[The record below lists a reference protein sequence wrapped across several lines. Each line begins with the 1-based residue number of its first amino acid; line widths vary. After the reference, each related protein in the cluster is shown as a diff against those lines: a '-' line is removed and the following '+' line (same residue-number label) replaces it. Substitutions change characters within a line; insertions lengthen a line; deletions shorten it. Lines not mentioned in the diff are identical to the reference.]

1 MNKNRKILALGSIFV
16 VSGIVT
22 ALLSYDPSRIL
33 QYLFIATSVGGAAL
47 ALRIGWQRKE
57 SFVQSRYYI
66 WIGSILIVAAIS
78 LGIWATTLLAFVNV
92 VGFFLLILG
101 ILEFVFAQQIFNYET
116 PFPWNRL
123 ALKITIS
130 AITATGAAWILTM
143 SRIDANVALLFLG
156 ILISLVG
163 LSFMH
168 LSRVEKKADPSIAK

>member
-1 MNKNRKILALGSIFV
+1 MNSKRKILGLGAIFL
-16 VSGIVT
+16 VSGIIT
-22 ALLSYDPSRIL
+22 ALLIYDPSRIL
-33 QYLFIATSVGGAAL
+33 QYLFIATSLGGAPL
-47 ALRIGWQRKE
+47 AWRIGWQKKE
-57 SFVQSRYYI
+57 SFVQSRYYT
-66 WIGSILIVAAIS
+66 WIGSILIVGAIS

-92 VGFFLLILG
+92 VGFFLLIMG
-101 ILEFVFAQQIFNYET
+101 ILEFVFAQQIVNYET

-168 LSRVEKKADPSIAK
+168 LSRLRRRLIHRS